1 MMIVNIVFCL
11 KVLLIYLE
19 TNINSFLLN
28 SSNEDLVLLFR
39 EKDLLFIY
47 KESTDFKINHSSN
60 SDFIFAMKDNFIYT
74 QNEFGKFQMQQINLN
89 EMVQE
94 ILNKKEFD
102 LGKQFVLSF
111 MKGEQNRDGN
121 YLNISL

>member
-47 KESTDFKINHSSN
+47 KESTDFKINHSSY